1 MKEQTLS
8 LGERILLATR
18 LAVEEHLRQSACEE
32 LQSERQMAIGGAGR
46 TIVTDDSLPLAR
58 GAREGL
64 ALRSA
69 MFAFGAALPAE
80 GEAA

>member
-18 LAVEEHLRQSACEE
+18 LAVEEHLLQSACDE
-32 LQSERQMAIGGAGR
+32 LQSERQITIGGADLDR
-46 TIVTDDSLPLAR
+46 VTDDSLPLAR
-58 GAREGL
+58 GAREGF

-69 MFAFGAALPAE
+69 MFVFGAALLAE